1 MKKLHFIYSLMAA
14 LVLGVAF
21 TSCSSSDDNSN
32 NPNPDPISKVHYDLT
47 VSVGN
52 HGGMGQDKKG
62 HITLSVASLSDPNAT
77 IDFSGKGA
85 EISDYTMEG
94 IYKGKYIYQVPVSAD
109 RFSKLEF
116 VNNKLQVVQEQKFVE
131 PITFSPRNY
140 THAWVNDKT
149 LVLMASNGD
158 NNKVIYSVLNADN
171 MSIIKQGELNI
182 TQPAGYTVL
191 TTSGILAY
199 RKSDNKLF
207 YFYYWKTK
215 KRNGVE
221 EPFFHVA
228 VINPET
234 MAVEQDNVNTEC
246 QQMQGS
252 AYGELLQQI
261 VFFDEDDNMY
271 LSAFNDESGK
281 NIGRLLRIKKG
292 EFNVEAGY
300 NAFPNAKGKLLT
312 VQYLG
317 NGKVFAY
324 CGDNSVT
331 PSKANPTIGDIAYFY
346 SIIDINSKT
355 VKRLAYN
362 GTDIPYSSGSF
373 SQRSSINA
381 GEKQLYFGVN
391 TANEQRIYIYNIAT
405 GAVTQGAKIA
415 SGYYF
420 DLLRV
425 VEE

>member
-1 MKKLHFIYSLMAA
+1 MKKMNFIHSAMA
-14 LVLGVAF
+14 VLLLTVAF
-21 TSCSSSDDNSN
+21 TACSN
-32 NPNPDPISKVHYDLT
+32 NDDAPSTPPSDNKVHYDLT
-47 VSVGN
+47 VTVGN
-52 HGGMGQDKKG
+52 HGGMGQDKQG
-62 HITLSVASLSDPNAT
+62 HIMLSLASLSDPSAT
-77 IDFSGKGA
+77 IDFTGQGA
-85 EISDYTMEG
+85 EITDYTMEG

-116 VNNKLQVVQEQKFVE
+116 VNNKLQVVQEQKFVD
-131 PITFSPRNY
+131 PITFNARNY
-140 THAWVNDKT
+140 THAWINDKT
-149 LVLMASNGD
+149 LVIMASNGD
-158 NNKVIYSVLNADN
+158 NNKVIYSVLNVED
-171 MSIIKQGELNI
+171 MSILKQGELNI

-221 EPFFHVA
+221 EPFFHVC

-331 PSKANPTIGDIAYFY
+331 PDKANPSIGDIAYFY

-373 SQRSSINA
+373 SQRSSINV

-391 TANEQRIYIYNIAT
+391 TASEQRIYIYNIAT

>member
-1 MKKLHFIYSLMAA
+1 MNFIHSSMAA
-14 LVLGVAF
+14 LLLTVAF
-21 TSCSSSDDNSN
+21 TACSN
-32 NPNPDPISKVHYDLT
+32 NDDAPSTPPSDNKVHYDLT
-47 VSVGN
+47 VTVGN
-52 HGGMGQDKKG
+52 HGGMGQDKQG
-62 HITLSVASLSDPNAT
+62 HIMLSLASLSDPSAT
-77 IDFSGKGA
+77 IDFTGQGA
-85 EISDYTMEG
+85 EITDYTMEG

-131 PITFSPRNY
+131 PITFNARNY
-140 THAWVNDKT
+140 THAWINDKT
-149 LVLMASNGD
+149 LVIMASNGD
-158 NNKVIYSVLNADN
+158 NNKVIYSVLNVEN
-171 MSIIKQGELNI
+171 MSILKQGELNI
-182 TQPAGYTVL
+182 TEPEGYTVL
-191 TTSGILAY
+191 TTSGILTY

-221 EPFFHVA
+221 EPFFHVC

-234 MAVEQDNVNTEC
+234 MTVEQDKCNTEC

-271 LSAFNDESGK
+271 LSAFNDVDGK

-324 CGDNSVT
+324 CGDNSVN
-331 PSKANPTIGDIAYFY
+331 PEKANPSIGDIAYFY

-373 SQRSSINA
+373 SQRSSINV

-405 GAVTQGAKIA
+405 GAVTLGAKIA